1 MIEAAMMP
9 VERSPETMARIWI
22 RIHPSILLGE
32 DNSELKAEVW
42 RVSRLA
48 GTLIAMSLDGLRKLL
63 AWPCAL
69 PDCNT
74 VMI

>member
-32 DNSELKAEVW
+32 DNSELKAEV
-42 RVSRLA
+42 
-48 GTLIAMSLDGLRKLL
+48 
-63 AWPCAL
+63 
-69 PDCNT
+69 
-74 VMI
+74 